1 MFNLKLGVE
10 VLSAH
15 DLLLKEQGTTNT
27 FVKVE
32 FDDQKFRTAIK
43 DGDLNP
49 GIGMAI

>member
-15 DLLLKEQGTTNT
+15 DLLLKEQGTANA

-32 FDDQKFRTAIK
+32 LSSAQPSKM
-43 DGDLNP
+43 
-49 GIGMAI
+49 GISTLE